1 MEVQSKC
8 GIRVTDGVGEVLNG
22 MMGSN
27 MRHLVKVLMQ
37 LENLAQ
43 IKFQK
48 KGFVITIIHC
58 YVNKE
63 SFLCIEQFVFA
74 MNLMHWYFE
83 IWFKVLS
90 YFALHH
96 TSPSKKAWYGCIQKF
111 RPLVCLNWWWFDFP
125 LPTDNSAT
133 PGFCIALVLAIAVLS
148 IIIHSVTII
157 LYSTQWLQ
165 SQYARPNDP

>member
-1 MEVQSKC
+1 MVVQSKC
-8 GIRVTDGVGEVLNG
+8 GIRVTDGVGEILNG

-58 YVNKE
+58 YGNKV

-74 MNLMHWYFE
+74 MNLMH
-83 IWFKVLS
+83 
-90 YFALHH
+90 
-96 TSPSKKAWYGCIQKF
+96 
-111 RPLVCLNWWWFDFP
+111 
-125 LPTDNSAT
+125 
-133 PGFCIALVLAIAVLS
+133 
-148 IIIHSVTII
+148 
-157 LYSTQWLQ
+157 
-165 SQYARPNDP
+165 

>member
-1 MEVQSKC
+1 MAKSLKTYSSVLWEFEILKVKSRYLQELIKSFPVEFFLSFSSYIDEILFDFSQKLFDKERIVIAFNLFFVWWTCKSCFAFLTLMVVQSKC

-58 YVNKE
+58 YGNKE

-83 IWFKVLS
+83 MWS
-90 YFALHH
+90 
-96 TSPSKKAWYGCIQKF
+96 
-111 RPLVCLNWWWFDFP
+111 
-125 LPTDNSAT
+125 
-133 PGFCIALVLAIAVLS
+133 
-148 IIIHSVTII
+148 
-157 LYSTQWLQ
+157 
-165 SQYARPNDP
+165 